1 MLRDLRLVPLSL
13 TLVLGCANQ
22 TTFHTTPLGAEIYV
36 NGVLCG
42 DSPCVYHTRYGF
54 PDRIHL
60 QLRMAGY
67 RSADFYLDSEPPQ
80 ASYLLLGFGSYL
92 FHTFA
97 SEYRFTLDPL
107 PPVPPPPP
115 SEPPRSPTH
124 EPAPPAE
131 PPQPPASPPADP
143 AAPGIWTSGAPA
155 PSFDETTGV

>member
-1 MLRDLRLVPLSL
+1 MFRAVHLF
-13 TLVLGCANQ
+13 TLVLVMGCANQ
-22 TTFHTTPLGAEIYV
+22 TTFLTTPLGAKIYV

-60 QLRMAGY
+60 QLRKEGH

-107 PPVPPPPP
+107 PPVTPQPP
-115 SEPPRSPTH
+115 S
-124 EPAPPAE
+124 EPAPPATQE
-131 PPQPPASPPADP
+131 PAPPAAPPQPPASPPADP
-143 AAPGIWTSGAPA
+143 AASGFWTSGAPA
-155 PSFDETTGV
+155 PCVDERTGV